1 MKPQSD
7 ISDPR
12 IIKALTHPLR
22 IQILAALDERTAS
35 PSELAEELHAPLGN
49 VSYHVRQL
57 AGLGLIKLVKRTPR
71 RGAIEHHYKAV
82 ARPQISDDAWAGT
95 PPTVKDAVV
104 GAALGDVGSA
114 VTAAA
119 AAGGFSRPDSHLT
132 RTQVTL
138 DERGWKDLDKELNAT
153 LARVQRIA
161 GDAEKRLAK
170 AGDGGRQAATV
181 VMMLFGDADPDAA
194 QPAAPAAR
202 NGSTAAKSKRGR
214 ARARA

>member
-35 PSELAEELHAPLGN
+35 PSELADELGAPLGN

-82 ARPQISDDAWAGT
+82 GRPQISDDAWAGT
-95 PPTVKDAVV
+95 SATVKDAVV
-104 GAALGDVGSA
+104 GAALGDLGKA

-119 AAGGFSRPDSHLT
+119 AAGGFSRPDAHLT

-138 DERGWKDLDKELNAT
+138 DERGWKDLDNELNAT

-161 GDAEKRLAK
+161 DASAKRLAK
-170 AGDGGRQAATV
+170 AGEGEQAATIA
-181 VMMLFGDADPDAA
+181 MMLFGSGDGDAA
-194 QPAAPAAR
+194 EPAATS
-202 NGSTAAKSKRGR
+202 NGASKSKKR

>member
-22 IQILAALDERTAS
+22 IQILSALDERVAS
-35 PSELAEELHAPLGN
+35 PSELADELGAPLGN

-82 ARPQISDDAWAGT
+82 GRPQISDDAWAGT
-95 PPTVKDAVV
+95 SATVKDAVV
-104 GAALGDVGSA
+104 GSALSDLGTAISS
-114 VTAAA
+114 AAA
-119 AAGGFSRPDSHLT
+119 SGGFSRPDAHLT

-138 DERGWKDLDKELNAT
+138 DEKGWKDLDSELNAT
-153 LARVQRIA
+153 LARVQKIA
-161 GDAEKRLAK
+161 DDSAKRLAK
-170 AGDGGRQAATV
+170 AGDDGAESATV
-181 VMMLFGDADPDAA
+181 VTMLFAQGDPAEAEKAA
-194 QPAAPAAR
+194 AS
-202 NGSTAAKSKRGR
+202 GSKTKGKRTR
-214 ARARA
+214 ARA

>member
-35 PSELAEELHAPLGN
+35 PSELADELDAPLGN

-82 ARPQISDDAWAGT
+82 GRPQITDDAWEGT
-95 PPTVKDAVV
+95 PATVKDAVV
-104 GAALGDVGSA
+104 GAALGDLGTA
-114 VTAAA
+114 VTSAA
-119 AAGGFSRPDSHLT
+119 AAGGFSRPDAHLT
-132 RTQVTL
+132 RTQVAV
-138 DERGWKDLDKELNAT
+138 DEKGWKDLDKELNAT
-153 LARVQRIA
+153 LARVQKIA
-161 GDAEKRLAK
+161 ADSAKRLSK
-170 AGDGGRQAATV
+170 ADQDGEQAATV
-181 VMMLFGDADPDAA
+181 VMMLFGAGDEGADAA
-194 QPAAPAAR
+194 AAAA
-202 NGSTAAKSKRGR
+202 NGSPKKKSRSR
-214 ARARA
+214 ARA

>member
-35 PSELAEELHAPLGN
+35 PSELADELKAPLGN

-57 AGLGLIKLVKRTPR
+57 AALGLIKLVKRTPR

-82 ARPQISDDAWAGT
+82 GRPQITDDAWAGT
-95 PPTVKDAVV
+95 PATVKDAVV
-104 GAALGDVGSA
+104 GAALGDVGTA

-119 AAGGFSRPDSHLT
+119 AAGGFSRNDSHLT
-132 RTQVTL
+132 RTQLKL
-138 DERGWKDLDKELNAT
+138 DDRGFKEIDKELNAT
-153 LARVQRIA
+153 LKRIEKVADDA
-161 GDAEKRLAK
+161 GKRLAK
-170 AGDGGRQAATV
+170 GGDGAAQDATV
-181 VMMLFGDADPDAA
+181 VMMAFGTADEAEAA
-194 QPAAPAAR
+194 ASAKS
-202 NGSTAAKSKRGR
+202 NGSTKSKKR
-214 ARARA
+214 ARTRA

>member
-35 PSELAEELHAPLGN
+35 PSELADELGAPLGN

-82 ARPQISDDAWAGT
+82 GRPQITDDAWAGT
-95 PPTVKDAVV
+95 PTTVKDAVV
-104 GAALGDVGSA
+104 GAALGDLGTA
-114 VTAAA
+114 VTSAA
-119 AAGGFSRPDSHLT
+119 AAGGFSRPDAHLT
-132 RTQVTL
+132 RTQLTV
-138 DERGWKDLDKELNAT
+138 DEKGWKDLDKELNAT
-153 LARVQRIA
+153 LARVQRITDDSA
-161 GDAEKRLAK
+161 KRLAK
-170 AGDGGRQAATV
+170 ASGDGEQAATV
-181 VMMLFGDADPDAA
+181 VMMLFGSGDGEAA
-194 QPAAPAAR
+194 AAPAAAR
-202 NGSTAAKSKRGR
+202 NGGSKSKKTTRAK
-214 ARARA
+214 ARA

>member
-35 PSELAEELHAPLGN
+35 PSELADELKAPLGN

-82 ARPQISDDAWAGT
+82 GRPQITDDAWAGT
-95 PPTVKDAVV
+95 PATVKDAVV

-119 AAGGFSRPDSHLT
+119 ASGGFSRADSHLT
-132 RTQVTL
+132 RTQVKL
-138 DERGWKDLDKELNAT
+138 DDRGWKDIDKELGAA
-153 LARVQRIA
+153 LKRIEKIADDA
-161 GDAEKRLAK
+161 GKRLAK
-170 AGDGGRQAATV
+170 GGADAAQDATL
-181 VMMLFGDADPDAA
+181 VMMLFGTADEAEAA
-194 QPAAPAAR
+194 ASAKS
-202 NGSTAAKSKRGR
+202 NGSAKSKKR

>member
-35 PSELAEELHAPLGN
+35 PSELADELGAPLGN

-82 ARPQISDDAWAGT
+82 GRPQITDDAWAGT
-95 PPTVKDAVV
+95 PATVKNAVV
-104 GAALGDVGSA
+104 GAAIGDLGTA

-119 AAGGFSRPDSHLT
+119 ASGGFSRPDTHLT
-132 RTQVTL
+132 RTQVTV
-138 DERGWKDLDKELNAT
+138 DERGWKDLDKELNAS
-153 LARVQRIA
+153 LARVERIA
-161 GDAEKRLAK
+161 GDSAKRLAK
-170 AGDGGRQAATV
+170 AGQDGEQAATV
-181 VMMLFGDADPDAA
+181 VMMLFGAGDGDAA
-194 QPAAPAAR
+194 APAPAAR
-202 NGSTAAKSKRGR
+202 NGSKKSKSTR